1 VAERNPFERLFTMT
15 PPHLPRSALRLS
27 ALALGLATAF
37 ASAAQGT
44 PPPVDERAALTELR
58 NTTLGLIDALVEQ
71 GLLTRAKA
79 DELVRRAR
87 SGAAA
92 ASAETAAPTWGQPAR
107 PVVRVPYLS
116 ETARAQIKEE
126 VRNDVLATARDEG
139 WTDGRKLPG
148 WVRSIVV
155 EGDLRIRA
163 QGEAFDE
170 NNASAD
176 LFALQNITQ
185 ESPAWAPDLTNTQ
198 HDRSRFTGR
207 ARIGLTAK
215 MSDTTSAGVRLA
227 TGGSSGSPT
236 SESQTLSG
244 DFNRWGVGFDR
255 AWLQWEPVQGD
266 WLKGGRMAVPFD
278 RGDLLWPDDL
288 ALDGVAGKAEWDFGP
303 GLYGFAVGG
312 AFPLEEFANSTH
324 DKWLYGAQL
333 GLDWASSGGDWQMR
347 GALGIY
353 NFDRLEGT
361 RETDAPPVNQN
372 VGVTPYLQG
381 AYSASVRQK
390 GNTLINL
397 NAPICLTVPTTPGCA
412 STATWGLASK
422 FRPVDLKFG
431 IVARRFRPYELA
443 LDVDVVHNTG
453 FDRADIERRSG
464 LTLTD
469 LKEKTTGYQVRL
481 GFGMPKVA
489 EKGDWRGF
497 VAYRHFERDAWVDAF
512 TDSSWHGGGTNYKGF
527 GVGAEYAYDHHAT
540 LGLRYFSTREL
551 DDGVRYTD
559 ASGQV
564 RGNMSSAPL
573 RIDTVQL
580 ETNVRF

>member
-1 VAERNPFERLFTMT
+1 MT
-15 PPHLPRSALRLS
+15 PPHFHRPALRAS
-27 ALALGLATAF
+27 ALALGLSLAFGAT
-37 ASAAQGT
+37 AQGT
-44 PPPVDERAALTELR
+44 APAADERAALTELR
-58 NTTLGLIDALVEQ
+58 NTTLGLIEALVEQ

-79 DELVRRAR
+79 DELLRRAR
-87 SGAAA
+87 ASAAA
-92 ASAETAAPTWGQPAR
+92 PTASAETAAPGWGQPAR

-116 ETARAQIKEE
+116 ETARAQIKED

-139 WTDGRKLPG
+139 WTDGRRLPG

-155 EGDLRIRA
+155 DGDLRVRA

-170 NNASAD
+170 NNAAAD

-198 HDRSRFTGR
+198 HDRSRLTAR
-207 ARIGLTAK
+207 ARIGVTAK

-227 TGGSSGSPT
+227 TGGSSGSPA

-266 WLKGGRMAVPFD
+266 WLKAGRMAVPFD
-278 RGDLLWPDDL
+278 RSDLLWPDDL

-303 GLYGFAVGG
+303 GVYGFAVGG

-333 GLDWASSGGDWQMR
+333 GVDWASAGGDWQLR
-347 GALGIY
+347 SALGIY
-353 NFDRLEGT
+353 NFDKLEGT
-361 RETDAPPVNQN
+361 RETDAPPVSQN
-372 VGVTPYLQG
+372 VGITPYLQG
-381 AYSASVRQK
+381 SYPASVRQK

-397 NAPICLTVPTTPGCA
+397 NAPVCLTVPTTPGCA

-422 FRPVDLKFG
+422 FRPVDLNFA
-431 IVARRFRPYELA
+431 IVAKRFRPYELA
-443 LDVDVVHNTG
+443 VDVDIVRNIG

-464 LTLTD
+464 LSLTD

-481 GFGMPKVA
+481 GFGMPKAA

-527 GVGAEYAYDHHAT
+527 GVGAEYAFDHHAT

-559 ASGQV
+559 GSGQV

-573 RIDTVQL
+573 RIDTLQV